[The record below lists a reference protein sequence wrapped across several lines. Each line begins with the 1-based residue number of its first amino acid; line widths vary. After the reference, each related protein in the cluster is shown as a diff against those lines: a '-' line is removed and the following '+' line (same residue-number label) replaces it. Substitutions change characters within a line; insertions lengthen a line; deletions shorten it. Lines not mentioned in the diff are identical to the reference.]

1 MGKKYDSYI
10 ELAPGYESVVDI
22 NSDNRNNDFWSHY
35 IVNDDIVQAVKYLGR
50 SLRPDDPREDVK
62 HFLDQRR
69 LWHRKNICCYR
80 IKAFVAR

>member
-50 SLRPDDPREDVK
+50 SLRPDDLREDVK
-62 HFLDQRR
+62 HF
-69 LWHRKNICCYR
+69 W
-80 IKAFVAR
+80 IKCAYGTGKT